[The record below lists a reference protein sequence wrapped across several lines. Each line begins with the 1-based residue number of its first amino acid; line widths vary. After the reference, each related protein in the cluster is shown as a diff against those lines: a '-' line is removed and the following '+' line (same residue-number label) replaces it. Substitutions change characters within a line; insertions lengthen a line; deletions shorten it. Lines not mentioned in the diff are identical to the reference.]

1 MLCGV
6 GRYKDRE
13 TYLAQSLEVTNS
25 LEKMV
30 QELLTVSRIEAPQYS
45 CVKTHFDFTQFLRQR
60 LAAFDDLFVQ
70 KELSVAINLLPD
82 IYIDGDMGLLQK
94 VVDNLLGNAATY
106 SPPGNSIRDIVNIS

>member
-1 MLCGV
+1 
-6 GRYKDRE
+6 
-13 TYLAQSLEVTNS
+13 
-25 LEKMV
+25 MV

-106 SPPGNSIRDIVNIS
+106 SPPGNSIRVDLRQAEEKYI

>member
-1 MLCGV
+1 MRSRTLQGQRNLFGTIIGSDKFV
-6 GRYKDRE
+6 R
-13 TYLAQSLEVTNS
+13 
-25 LEKMV
+25 KMV

-82 IYIDGDMGLLQK
+82 IYIDGDMGLLQ
-94 VVDNLLGNAATY
+94 
-106 SPPGNSIRDIVNIS
+106 R